1 LNSSARRESAPNVEP
16 PALTRL
22 WLLVSA
28 IPGWLTRD
36 QAGVL
41 FAAASR
47 LPAGSTVVEI
57 GSHQGRSTVVLAGAL
72 PAGCRLVAVDP
83 FDPRWRYG
91 AAETRAALERHLADA
106 GVADRVEIRADSSR
120 AARAAYDGR
129 VDLLYVDGK
138 HDFWTVRD
146 DLRWADRVPGGG
158 TVLVHDAFSSV
169 GVTVALLTVLPW
181 SRDLTY
187 TGRTG
192 SLAHLRKGRPSPAE
206 RLRPLAELPWW
217 VRNLVVKVLLR
228 LRLRPVA
235 GLVGHRGEADPF

>member
-1 LNSSARRESAPNVEP
+1 
-16 PALTRL
+16 
-22 WLLVSA
+22 
-28 IPGWLTRD
+28 
-36 QAGVL
+36 
-41 FAAASR
+41 
-47 LPAGSTVVEI
+47 VVEI

-138 HDFWTVRD
+138 HDYWTVRD
-146 DLRWADRVPGGG
+146 DLRWAARVPSGGV
-158 TVLVHDAFSSV
+158 VLVHDAFSSL
-169 GVTVALLTVLPW
+169 GVTLGLLRTLAG
-181 SRDLTY
+181 SRDLAY

-192 SLAHLRKGRPSPAE
+192 SLAALRRTRPTAVD
-206 RLRPLAELPWW
+206 RLRPLREMPWW
-217 VRNLVVKVLLR
+217 ARNLVVKVLLR
-228 LRLRPVA
+228 LRLPGVA
-235 GLVGHRGEADPF
+235 RLLRHEGPADPF